1 MTEESDA
8 FVREALGHYRLS
20 VEAVAK
26 LADSFNTLFTVRGG
40 AQTYLLRVGPT
51 LRIHEVGA
59 ARAEAEWTEELAAA
73 GLTVPRLISSI
84 DGRAAVSVAD
94 GDASRICTVATW
106 IDGEVLPRPMSAADA
121 VDLGRLAAR
130 LHAASPPRTVRS
142 PGALDGRRV
151 LLFELPDLLD
161 RAADAPTFRAAA
173 RRSQAAVDRLWQQ
186 SSAPRLVHGDLTA
199 SNVVRTAAGLVPI
212 DFQDMFWG
220 HPQQDI
226 AYSLFSYL
234 RHDYDTLA
242 AAFRA
247 GYEQVQPWPDFEA
260 AALEDLFAA
269 RRLLMA
275 NLAIALERPGLD
287 DYLAVHAAALRTYAS
302 GSASGSDGVNAS

>member
-1 MTEESDA
+1 MIEISTSLVEE
-8 FVREALGHYRLS
+8 VLRHYRLR
-20 VEAVAK
+20 VDGIAK
-26 LADSFNTLFTVRGG
+26 LADSFNTLFTIRSG
-40 AQTYLLRVGPT
+40 ARTYLLRVGPT
-51 LRIHEVGA
+51 LRIHDIDA

-73 GLTVPRLISSI
+73 GLTVPRLISSV
-84 DGRAAVSVAD
+84 DGRAAVIVAD
-94 GDASRICTVATW
+94 GGATRICTLATW
-106 IDGEVLPRPMSAADA
+106 IDGEVLSRPMSAADA
-121 VDLGRLAAR
+121 TDLGRLAAR
-130 LHAASPPRTVRS
+130 LHAASPPRAARP

-151 LLFELPDLLD
+151 LLFELPDLLE

-173 RRSQAAVDRLWQQ
+173 ERSQAAVHDLWQQ
-186 SSAPRLVHGDLTA
+186 SSAPRLLHGDLTA

-234 RHDYDTLA
+234 RHDYETLA
-242 AAFRA
+242 VAFRA

-260 AALEDLFAA
+260 ASLEDLFAA

-275 NLAIALERPGLD
+275 NLAIALERPGLG

-302 GSASGSDGVNAS
+302 ER